1 VNAMAAKP
9 TLDPVTFE
17 VLKNSF
23 ITSVDQMAEQILRT
37 CYSFVIYN
45 RDFSS
50 ALHDANGNSAAQG
63 NQDIAV
69 HVGTLHFTC
78 KDVMRAFEGDMHPGD
93 VYAINDPYAGGTH
106 FPDVRLIRPI
116 FADGEIIAFS
126 QSNGHWSDVG
136 GSVPGSFDVTAR
148 DMFREGLRITP
159 VRLFDKGRFCRDV
172 AHLIAANTRDPA
184 SIIGD
189 IHAQAQATQ
198 VCEREILRLVGKY
211 GRETVETG
219 LSEVQDYVERAMR
232 QRLAALPDGVWE
244 TQDFIDRD
252 PAGSEGLIPIK
263 VKLTI
268 KGEKAIY
275 DFTGSHPTIGS
286 IYNSAFGTTF
296 SAVAA
301 GMKTFFPDLPLNSG
315 FYRVLEII
323 APEGSIVDARWPVG
337 VTGFLMPFEKIMNA
351 IYEIWSKIMPQR
363 ALACAFNL
371 EYLLTGGLDA
381 RRPEKPIFMFYDWLP
396 GGWGGRNGKDGC
408 NVTTACFG
416 TGLMSQPV
424 EGQERANPILTTEFE
439 ILTDS
444 AGPGKWRGGVGV
456 RKTSIMLEAEKTV
469 ISYICDRERAIVWGI
484 EGGLPSM
491 PHGLSIKRAGAEE
504 EDWLGSVFSD
514 VPIGSGDVFS
524 RPTAGGG
531 GFGDPLERDPAL
543 VLEDVA
549 DDYVSIE
556 RAAKDYGIVLTVVDA
571 EICAYAVDEAA
582 TKATREAIRRQRS
595 RWLATDPEEVA
606 AGYRAG
612 EIDQLDVVRRYAVVL
627 DWDTGA
633 LLPVST
639 GQFREMFHK
648 RTAATWARSGSAE
661 TPASSDV

>member
-1 VNAMAAKP
+1 MVAKP

-514 VPIGSGDVFS
+514 VPIGAGDVFS

-612 EIDQLDVVRRYAVVL
+612 EIDRLDVVRRYAVVL

-661 TPASSDV
+661 TPASSDA

>member
-1 VNAMAAKP
+1 MAAKP

-78 KDVMRAFEGDMHPGD
+78 KAVMRAFEGDMHPGD

-491 PHGLSIKRAGAEE
+491 PHGLSIKRAGAEQ

-612 EIDQLDVVRRYAVVL
+612 KIDRLDVVRRYAVVL

-661 TPASSDV
+661 TPASSDA

>member
-1 VNAMAAKP
+1 MAAKP

-50 ALHDANGNSAAQG
+50 ALHDAEGNSAAQG

-116 FADGEIIAFS
+116 FSDGKIIAFS

-252 PAGSEGLIPIK
+252 SAGSEGLIPIK

-275 DFTGSHPTIGS
+275 DFTGSHPTINS

-439 ILTDS
+439 IITDS

-456 RKTSIMLEAEKTV
+456 RKTSIILEAEKTV

-491 PHGLSIKRAGAEE
+491 PHGLSITRAGAEK

-514 VPIGSGDVFS
+514 VPIGSGDIFS

-556 RAAKDYGIVLTVVDA
+556 RAAKDYGVVLTVVDA
-571 EICAYAVDEAA
+571 EICAYAVDKAA
-582 TKATREAIRRQRS
+582 TKAMREAIRRDRI

-612 EIDQLDVVRRYAVVL
+612 TIDLLDVVRRYAVVL
-627 DWDTGA
+627 DWDTGS

-648 RTAATWARSGSAE
+648 RTAAIWARSGSAE
-661 TPASSDV
+661 TLPLSEA

>member
-1 VNAMAAKP
+1 
-9 TLDPVTFE
+9 
-17 VLKNSF
+17 
-23 ITSVDQMAEQILRT
+23 
-37 CYSFVIYN
+37 
-45 RDFSS
+45 
-50 ALHDANGNSAAQG
+50 
-63 NQDIAV
+63 
-69 HVGTLHFTC
+69 
-78 KDVMRAFEGDMHPGD
+78 
-93 VYAINDPYAGGTH
+93 
-106 FPDVRLIRPI
+106 
-116 FADGEIIAFS
+116 
-126 QSNGHWSDVG
+126 
-136 GSVPGSFDVTAR
+136 
-148 DMFREGLRITP
+148 
-159 VRLFDKGRFCRDV
+159 
-172 AHLIAANTRDPA
+172 
-184 SIIGD
+184 
-189 IHAQAQATQ
+189 
-198 VCEREILRLVGKY
+198 
-211 GRETVETG
+211 
-219 LSEVQDYVERAMR
+219 
-232 QRLAALPDGVWE
+232 
-244 TQDFIDRD
+244 
-252 PAGSEGLIPIK
+252 
-263 VKLTI
+263 
-268 KGEKAIY
+268 
-275 DFTGSHPTIGS
+275 
-286 IYNSAFGTTF
+286 
-296 SAVAA
+296 
-301 GMKTFFPDLPLNSG
+301 MKTFFPDLPLNSG

-439 ILTDS
+439 IITDS

-456 RKTSIMLEAEKTV
+456 RKTSIILEAEKTV

-491 PHGLSIKRAGAEE
+491 PHGLSITRAGAEK

-556 RAAKDYGIVLTVVDA
+556 RAAKDYGVVLTVVDA
-571 EICAYAVDEAA
+571 EICAYAVDKAA
-582 TKATREAIRRQRS
+582 TEAMRKAIRRQRID
-595 RWLATDPEEVA
+595 WLATDPEEVA

-612 EIDQLDVVRRYAVVL
+612 KIDPLDVVRRYAVVL

-648 RTAATWARSGSAE
+648 RTAATWARSGAAAMSG
-661 TPASSDV
+661 S

>member
-1 VNAMAAKP
+1 MAAKL

-78 KDVMRAFEGDMHPGD
+78 KAVMRAFEGDMHPGD

-323 APEGSIVDARWPVG
+323 APEGSIFDARWPVG

-556 RAAKDYGIVLTVVDA
+556 RAAKDYGVVLTVVDA

-612 EIDQLDVVRRYAVVL
+612 KIDRLDVVRRYAVVL

-661 TPASSDV
+661 TPASSDA

>member
-1 VNAMAAKP
+1 MAAKT

-50 ALHDANGNSAAQG
+50 ALHDAEGNSAAQG

-116 FADGEIIAFS
+116 FSGGKIIAFS

-252 PAGSEGLIPIK
+252 SAGSEGLIPIK

-275 DFTGSHPTIGS
+275 DFTGSHPTISS

-323 APEGSIVDARWPVG
+323 APKGSIVDARWPVG

-439 ILTDS
+439 IITDS

-456 RKTSIMLEAEKTV
+456 RKTSIILEAEKTV

-491 PHGLSIKRAGAEE
+491 PHGLSITRAGAEK

-514 VPIGSGDVFS
+514 VPIGSGDIFS

-549 DDYVSIE
+549 DGYVSIE
-556 RAAKDYGIVLTVVDA
+556 RAAKDYGVVLTVVDA
-571 EICAYAVDEAA
+571 EICAYAVDRAA
-582 TKATREAIRRQRS
+582 TKAMRDAIRSDRI

-612 EIDQLDVVRRYAVVL
+612 TIDLLDVVRRYAVVL
-627 DWDTGA
+627 DWDTGS

-648 RTAATWARSGSAE
+648 RTAAIWARSGSAE
-661 TPASSDV
+661 TLPLSEA

>member
-1 VNAMAAKP
+1 
-9 TLDPVTFE
+9 
-17 VLKNSF
+17 
-23 ITSVDQMAEQILRT
+23 
-37 CYSFVIYN
+37 
-45 RDFSS
+45 
-50 ALHDANGNSAAQG
+50 
-63 NQDIAV
+63 
-69 HVGTLHFTC
+69 
-78 KDVMRAFEGDMHPGD
+78 
-93 VYAINDPYAGGTH
+93 
-106 FPDVRLIRPI
+106 
-116 FADGEIIAFS
+116 
-126 QSNGHWSDVG
+126 
-136 GSVPGSFDVTAR
+136 
-148 DMFREGLRITP
+148 
-159 VRLFDKGRFCRDV
+159 
-172 AHLIAANTRDPA
+172 
-184 SIIGD
+184 
-189 IHAQAQATQ
+189 
-198 VCEREILRLVGKY
+198 
-211 GRETVETG
+211 
-219 LSEVQDYVERAMR
+219 
-232 QRLAALPDGVWE
+232 
-244 TQDFIDRD
+244 
-252 PAGSEGLIPIK
+252 
-263 VKLTI
+263 
-268 KGEKAIY
+268 
-275 DFTGSHPTIGS
+275 
-286 IYNSAFGTTF
+286 
-296 SAVAA
+296 
-301 GMKTFFPDLPLNSG
+301 
-315 FYRVLEII
+315 
-323 APEGSIVDARWPVG
+323 
-337 VTGFLMPFEKIMNA
+337 
-351 IYEIWSKIMPQR
+351 
-363 ALACAFNL
+363 
-371 EYLLTGGLDA
+371 
-381 RRPEKPIFMFYDWLP
+381 
-396 GGWGGRNGKDGC
+396 
-408 NVTTACFG
+408 
-416 TGLMSQPV
+416 MSQPV

-612 EIDQLDVVRRYAVVL
+612 KIDRLDVVRRYAVVL

-639 GQFREMFHK
+639 GQFREMFYK

-661 TPASSDV
+661 TPASSDA